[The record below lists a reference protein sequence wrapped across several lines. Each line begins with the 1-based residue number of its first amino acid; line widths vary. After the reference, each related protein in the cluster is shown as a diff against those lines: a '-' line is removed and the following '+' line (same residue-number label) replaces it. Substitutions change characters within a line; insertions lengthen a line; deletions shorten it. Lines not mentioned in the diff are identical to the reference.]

1 MVTYPSLE
9 EVQRLQ
15 YLKALGVTSWLPTSS
30 LVASQANAVSWQQ
43 DNSHCLV
50 SAKLGSA
57 EIATAKIATAKI
69 APKAS
74 ALPAAAKAP
83 VVLPATLP
91 ATEPQK
97 FDLSQEQALIPG
109 QIQAAA
115 VAGALHSLSSSPET
129 MEYTSA
135 SQKLEAQLQPDRTQL
150 ISESLLSSPSLA
162 SDWIAALHLGLSWYA
177 NGVLVVNDIPAHE
190 GATMSSPIQRLQTS
204 IVNALRPMLKEST
217 RQTMP
222 AASMEFNWPL
232 VPGPHGDH
240 SLTGAQSGLQYSLL
254 KLLKEQPCSALLV
267 MGPAAMQL
275 LKADMSLGDSGYIE
289 LSDMTIPS
297 IFSHSLHQL
306 LAVPSLKAET
316 WKHLQPLL
324 LTEKIG

>member
-9 EVQRLQ
+9 EVERLQ
-15 YLKALGVTSWLPTSS
+15 YLKALGIISWLPTIP
-30 LVASQANAVSWQQ
+30 LVASQANTALWRQENRSFLASEEREPTEMVPKLSV
-43 DNSHCLV
+43 LTV
-50 SAKLGSA
+50 VAKKPTVLPLSVP
-57 EIATAKIATAKI
+57 TA
-69 APKAS
+69 
-74 ALPAAAKAP
+74 LAAKVP
-83 VVLPATLP
+83 RN
-91 ATEPQK
+91 
-97 FDLSQEQALIPG
+97 FDLSQGQVPIAG
-109 QIQAAA
+109 QIKAAA

-129 MEYTSA
+129 MDYS
-135 SQKLEAQLQPDRTQL
+135 SVPQKLEVQLQLDRTQL
-150 ISESLLSSPSLA
+150 ISESLPSSPSLE

-190 GATMSSPIQRLQTS
+190 GATMSSPIQRLQTA

-240 SLTGAQSGLQYSLL
+240 SFTGAQSGLQYSLL
-254 KLLKEQPCSALLV
+254 KLLKEQPCSVLLV

-316 WKHLQPLL
+316 WKHLQPLF

>member
-1 MVTYPSLE
+1 MCI
-9 EVQRLQ
+9 R
-15 YLKALGVTSWLPTSS
+15 
-30 LVASQANAVSWQQ
+30 
-43 DNSHCLV
+43 DR
-50 SAKLGSA
+50 
-57 EIATAKIATAKI
+57 
-69 APKAS
+69 
-74 ALPAAAKAP
+74 
-83 VVLPATLP
+83 
-91 ATEPQK
+91 
-97 FDLSQEQALIPG
+97 
-109 QIQAAA
+109 
-115 VAGALHSLSSSPET
+115 
-129 MEYTSA
+129 
-135 SQKLEAQLQPDRTQL
+135 PDRTQL
-150 ISESLLSSPSLA
+150 ISESLPSSPSLE

-190 GATMSSPIQRLQTS
+190 GATMSSPIQRLQTA

-240 SLTGAQSGLQYSLL
+240 SFTGAQSGLQYSLL
-254 KLLKEQPCSALLV
+254 KLLKEQPCSVLLV

-289 LSDMTIPS
+289 LSDITIPS

-324 LTEKIG
+324 LMEKIG

>member
-9 EVQRLQ
+9 EVHRLQ
-15 YLKALGVTSWLPTSS
+15 YLKALGITSWLPTRS
-30 LVASQANAVSWQQ
+30 LEASQANAVLWQQ
-43 DNSHCLV
+43 ENSHSLV
-50 SAKLGSA
+50 SAKLGST
-57 EIATAKIATAKI
+57 EIAATEI
-69 APKAS
+69 APTEIAPTAS
-74 ALPAAAKAP
+74 VLSADAKAP

-91 ATEPQK
+91 AKEPQN

-150 ISESLLSSPSLA
+150 ISESLPSLPSLA

-177 NGVLVVNDIPAHE
+177 NGVLVVNDIPAQE
-190 GATMSSPIQRLQTS
+190 GATMSSPIQRLQTA

-267 MGPAAMQL
+267 MGPTAMQL

>member
-15 YLKALGVTSWLPTSS
+15 YLKALGITSWLPTRS
-30 LVASQANAVSWQQ
+30 LVESQANAVLWQQ
-43 DNSHCLV
+43 ENSRSLV
-50 SAKLGSA
+50 SEKSGPT
-57 EIATAKIATAKI
+57 EIAPIA
-69 APKAS
+69 S
-74 ALPAAAKAP
+74 VLLAAAKES
-83 VVLPATLP
+83 VVLPVTLL
-91 ATEPQK
+91 AKESQN

-115 VAGALHSLSSSPET
+115 VAGVLHSLSSLPET
-129 MEYTSA
+129 MEYTTA
-135 SQKLEAQLQPDRTQL
+135 PQKLKVQLQSDRTQL
-150 ISESLLSSPSLA
+150 ISESLPSSPSLA
-162 SDWIAALHLGLSWYA
+162 SNWIAALHLGLSWYD

-190 GATMSSPIQRLQTS
+190 GATMSSPIHRLQTA

-222 AASMEFNWPL
+222 ASSMEFNWPL

-240 SLTGAQSGLQYSLL
+240 SLTGAQCGLQYSLL

-267 MGPAAMQL
+267 MGPVAMQL
-275 LKADMSLGDSGYIE
+275 LKDDMSLGDSGYIE
-289 LSDMTIPS
+289 LSDMKIPS

-324 LTEKIG
+324 LMDKIG

>member
-1 MVTYPSLE
+1 
-9 EVQRLQ
+9 
-15 YLKALGVTSWLPTSS
+15 
-30 LVASQANAVSWQQ
+30 
-43 DNSHCLV
+43 
-50 SAKLGSA
+50 
-57 EIATAKIATAKI
+57 
-69 APKAS
+69 
-74 ALPAAAKAP
+74 
-83 VVLPATLP
+83 PATLP
-91 ATEPQK
+91 ATEPQN

-135 SQKLEAQLQPDRTQL
+135 SHKLEAQLQPDRAQL
-150 ISESLLSSPSLA
+150 ISESLPSPPSLA
-162 SDWIAALHLGLSWYA
+162 SDWVAALHLGLSWYA

-190 GATMSSPIQRLQTS
+190 GATMSSPIQRLQTA

-240 SLTGAQSGLQYSLL
+240 SLTGAQSGLQYSLV
-254 KLLKEQPCSALLV
+254 KLLKEQPCSVILV
-267 MGPAAMQL
+267 MGPAAKQL

>member
-15 YLKALGVTSWLPTSS
+15 YLKALGITSWLPTSS

-57 EIATAKIATAKI
+57 EIATAKM

-91 ATEPQK
+91 ATEPQN

-135 SQKLEAQLQPDRTQL
+135 SHKLEAQLQPDRAQL
-150 ISESLLSSPSLA
+150 ISESLPSCF
-162 SDWIAALHLGLSWYA
+162 HLVQA
-177 NGVLVVNDIPAHE
+177 IKD
-190 GATMSSPIQRLQTS
+190 
-204 IVNALRPMLKEST
+204 
-217 RQTMP
+217 
-222 AASMEFNWPL
+222 
-232 VPGPHGDH
+232 
-240 SLTGAQSGLQYSLL
+240 LTYN
-254 KLLKEQPCSALLV
+254 
-267 MGPAAMQL
+267 
-275 LKADMSLGDSGYIE
+275 
-289 LSDMTIPS
+289 
-297 IFSHSLHQL
+297 
-306 LAVPSLKAET
+306 
-316 WKHLQPLL
+316 
-324 LTEKIG
+324 LTKILWLN

>member
-15 YLKALGVTSWLPTSS
+15 YLKALGITSWLPTSS

-43 DNSHCLV
+43 DNSHSLV
-50 SAKLGSA
+50 SAKLGST
-57 EIATAKIATAKI
+57 EI
-69 APKAS
+69 APKIS
-74 ALPAAAKAP
+74 VLSAAAEAP
-83 VVLPATLP
+83 VVLPAT
-91 ATEPQK
+91 EPQN
-97 FDLSQEQALIPG
+97 FDLSQEQALIRG

-115 VAGALHSLSSSPET
+115 VTGALHSLSSSPET

-150 ISESLLSSPSLA
+150 ISGSLPSSPSLA

-190 GATMSSPIQRLQTS
+190 GATMSSPIQRLQTA
-204 IVNALRPMLKEST
+204 IVNALRPMLKKST

-324 LTEKIG
+324 LTEKKVN

>member
-1 MVTYPSLE
+1 M
-9 EVQRLQ
+9 
-15 YLKALGVTSWLPTSS
+15 
-30 LVASQANAVSWQQ
+30 
-43 DNSHCLV
+43 
-50 SAKLGSA
+50 
-57 EIATAKIATAKI
+57 
-69 APKAS
+69 
-74 ALPAAAKAP
+74 
-83 VVLPATLP
+83 
-91 ATEPQK
+91 
-97 FDLSQEQALIPG
+97 
-109 QIQAAA
+109 
-115 VAGALHSLSSSPET
+115 HSLSSSPET

-150 ISESLLSSPSLA
+150 ISESLPSSPSLA

-204 IVNALRPMLKEST
+204 IVNALRPMLKDST